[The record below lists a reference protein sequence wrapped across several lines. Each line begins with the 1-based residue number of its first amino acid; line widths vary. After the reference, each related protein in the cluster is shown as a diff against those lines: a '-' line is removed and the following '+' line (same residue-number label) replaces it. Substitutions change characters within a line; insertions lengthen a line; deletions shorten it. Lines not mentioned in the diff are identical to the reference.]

1 MDIKKIVVATIKEVA
16 GIEKISD
23 EESLRVIGIDSIG
36 FIEIIVEIENKLNI
50 EIPDDFLLFSGEDT
64 VESFYKNI
72 NRVYSETH

>member
-23 EESLRVIGIDSIG
+23 EESLRVIGIDSID

-50 EIPDDFLLFSGEDT
+50 EIPDDFLLFSGEDIA
-64 VESFYKNI
+64 ESFYKNI
-72 NRVYSETH
+72 NRVYIETH